1 MELRYHE
8 LVGKRIVATNGKTVG
23 RLVDLVAEERDGT
36 LRVTELQAGPVAII
50 YRFGFH
56 WRPLSRLVTR
66 RTFPIAWV
74 DRIDDQIHLR
84 VVPGE
89 VQGAEATAALLEPAK
104 ADDEGGERT

>member
-8 LVGKRIVATNGKTVG
+8 LVGKRIVAANGKTVG
-23 RLVDLVAEERDGT
+23 RLVDLVADERDGT
-36 LRVTELQAGPVAII
+36 LRVTGLQAGPVAVI
-50 YRFGFH
+50 YRFGFR

-74 DRIDDQIHLR
+74 DRIGDEIHLR

-89 VQGAEATAALLEPAK
+89 VEGAEATAALPEPSK
-104 ADDEGGERT
+104 AQDEEGEQP